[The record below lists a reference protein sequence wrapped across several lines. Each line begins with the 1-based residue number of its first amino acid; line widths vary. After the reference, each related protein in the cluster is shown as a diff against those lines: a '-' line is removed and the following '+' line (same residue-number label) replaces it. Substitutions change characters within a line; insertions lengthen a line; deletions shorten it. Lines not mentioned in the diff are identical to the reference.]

1 MTGLFLDV
9 DEYIEDPIEWEVERA
24 IRILRPDEEY
34 DIIPSSMNIP
44 QRRVYH
50 TPPRGSRGRFIKE
63 QRHVSG
69 DSPAQEF

>member
-9 DEYIEDPIEWEVERA
+9 EEYIEDPIEWEVERA

-34 DIIPSSMNIP
+34 DIIPSSMNFP
-44 QRRVYH
+44 QRREYH

-63 QRHVSG
+63 QRHVI
-69 DSPAQEF
+69 DECPAHK